1 MSTASFATYLQR
13 PRELPVPEFRA
24 PPPSPVTGVLAG
36 SSSGSSGYGECQDD
50 DDDIGRFLRCS
61 ARVPVL
67 RLPERPGPR
76 RNKKAA
82 AWAPPVV
89 DMCLLDSV
97 SSGDGGGGSEVEALR
112 SAAVAFGCFQV
123 FGHGVDASLLS
134 AALRAA
140 KPEGS
145 PALETAGIGAGD
157 EDELWWLPGEGGQEM
172 AGIQPLRNG
181 TNQFRYCMNFPPCQ

>member
-1 MSTASFATYLQR
+1 MSTASFVTYLQR
-13 PRELPVPEFRA
+13 PRELPAVPEFRA
-24 PPPSPVTGVLAG
+24 PPPSPVTGVLTG
-36 SSSGSSGYGECQDD
+36 SSSGSSGYGECQD

-82 AWAPPVV
+82 AWSPPVV
-89 DMCLLDSV
+89 DMRLLDSL
-97 SSGDGGGGSEVEALR
+97 SSGDGGSAVEALM

-123 FGHGVDASLLS
+123 VGHGVDASLLS

-140 KPEGS
+140 KSKGS
-145 PALETAGIGAGD
+145 LALETEGIGAGD
-157 EDELWWLPGEGGQEM
+157 EDELWWLRGGEEM
-172 AGIQPLRNG
+172 AGTQPLRNG
-181 TNQFRYCMNFPPCQ
+181 PNQFRYELSMSIEKLR